1 MRYVKKR
8 VDLLYLIYLEVAY
21 KDEDKHKLLIQ
32 ENSTIRKGLKE
43 MNEYLSQFIDH
54 VKDQKLIKIHSMG
67 YKYGNNGK
75 LKQNREQK
83 LEKLAAESE
92 NYKRMIRNLT
102 DEHAKYK
109 SRVDLVTDTKYVLA
123 LRQDVSDTKDYISQ
137 LQK

>member
-8 VDLLYLIYLEVAY
+8 VHLLYLIYLEAAY
-21 KDEDKHKLLIQ
+21 QDEDKHKLLIQ